1 MTNYQYLFQPLK
13 VGHTVLKNRIIW
25 GPHVTN
31 FWRDHLPND
40 RLTAYYEERAAGGVA
55 MIIIGASPVDE
66 HAPHAPFVQ
75 CGVWSD
81 DCIPGLRAIADAVHR
96 HDAKVTIQLA
106 HPGIHQTPQDEEVF
120 SLVAPSQVPAIEAPF
135 RIPREITVDEIHAVT
150 EKYAAAAL
158 RCKQAGLDGIEFH
171 AGHGYLLW
179 SFVTPLMNKR
189 KDEYGGPLENRMR
202 FLLEVID
209 KVRQRVGS
217 DFIVGARIVSTDVAP
232 GGMELEDVVEVARA
246 LEATGQLDYLHCSM
260 GLYRTVHYTVP
271 SHYAGLEPGYQA
283 ESTATIRAA
292 LKQIPMFLVGRV
304 NDPMLADKLI
314 ADGAA
319 DACVVVRELLAEP
332 EFVNKAREG
341 RIDDIRPCVY
351 WNEGCIRRIFG
362 GSPATC
368 QINAAMGH
376 ERTLGKNQLRRTAL
390 PRRILVVGGGPAG
403 LEFARVAAERGHRI
417 SLHERSEEL
426 AGQANLLA
434 RMPGRGEVRN
444 WIDWLVR
451 QVTGHASIEVM
462 KRSEVNANNFKD
474 LAAVTGAESI
484 VIATGARAAAD
495 GRSAITTEPMPG
507 CDLPHVLTY
516 EDVLS
521 PQGIPSRVGRRVLIV
536 DELGDR
542 IAPGLAELLATAG
555 HEVELLTRWPNVGH
569 EFLATVLELPFVYE
583 NLDKLGVKRT
593 PDSWIASIERGT
605 ATAFNVFSGRQWQV
619 EADTVVLVTSK
630 YSNAELGTWLRQAV
644 DTPVHV
650 IGDALAPRQVGDAV
664 KEAMRLAFQL

>member
-1 MTNYQYLFQPLK
+1 MNYKYLFQPLK

-55 MIIIGASPVDE
+55 MIVIGAAPVDDR
-66 HAPHAPFVQ
+66 AQHAPFVQ

-81 DCIPGLRAIADAVHR
+81 DCVPGLRAIAEAVHR
-96 HDAKVTIQLA
+96 HDAKLILQLA
-106 HPGIHQTPQDEEVF
+106 HPGIHQTPQDEEQF

-135 RIPREITVDEIHAVT
+135 RIPREITVTEIHEIT
-150 EKYAAAAL
+150 EKYAAAAE
-158 RCKQAGLDGIEFH
+158 RCQRAGLDGIEFH

-189 KDEYGGPLENRMR
+189 TDEYGGPLANRMR
-202 FLLEVID
+202 FMLEALD
-209 KVRQRVGS
+209 KVRQRVGPE
-217 DFIVGARIVSTDVAP
+217 FIVGSRIVSTDVAP
-232 GGMELEDVVEVARA
+232 GGMESEDIVEVARM

-283 ESTATIRAA
+283 EATATIRSA
-292 LKQIPMFLVGRV
+292 LKNTPMFLVGRV
-304 NDPMLADKLI
+304 NDAMLADKLI

-319 DACVVVRELLAEP
+319 DACVVVRELIAEP
-332 EFVNKAREG
+332 EFVNKSREG
-341 RIDDIRPCVY
+341 RIEDIRPCVY
-351 WNEGCIRRIFG
+351 WNEGCIRRIFA

-376 ERTLGKNQLRRTAL
+376 ERIFGKNRMQLAAS
-390 PRRILVVGGGPAG
+390 PRRVLVIGGGPAG
-403 LEFARVAAERGHRI
+403 LEFARVAASRGHRVV
-417 SLHERSEEL
+417 LHERGDEL

-434 RMPGRGEVRN
+434 RMPGRAEVRN

-451 QVTGHASIEVM
+451 QVSKDAAIEVV
-462 KRSEVNANNFKD
+462 KRSEVDVNNFRD
-474 LAAVTGAESI
+474 LVAVSHAEAI
-484 VIATGARAAAD
+484 VVATGARAAAD

-507 CDLPHVLTY
+507 HELPHVLTY

-521 PQGIPSRVGRRVLIV
+521 AQGIPSRVGRRVLIV

-555 HEVELLTRWPNVGH
+555 HSVEILTRWPSVGH
-569 EFLATVLELPFVYE
+569 EFLPTVLELPFVYE

-593 PDSWIASIERGT
+593 PDSWIASIERET
-605 ATAFNVFSGRQWQV
+605 ANAFNVFSGRQWQIA
-619 EADTVVLVTSK
+619 ADTVVLVTSK
-630 YSNAELGTWLRQAV
+630 YSNDEIGKRIHQAV
-644 DTPVHV
+644 DMPVHV